1 MPSTCGRSWRW
12 RRSPSWSAPRRART
26 SPPPGG
32 MEHFLIPSY
41 DLHGRGFD
49 RRRYWRGP
57 VWINTDWLVWR
68 GLRQHGETA
77 LAGEVEDSM
86 VGLVRCSG
94 FREYYDP
101 FGAQG
106 YGSDDF
112 SWTAALLLDVLGNRA
127 GGLSSSA

>member
-1 MPSTCGRSWRW
+1 MVTAIVEEL
-12 RRSPSWSAPRRART
+12 RSPHFD
-26 SPPPGG
+26 PPSG